1 MVSLKNQEIDFDYG
15 TLQLAVKM
23 ICFFFFFFFAFREV
37 WWSLEQLLMET
48 ELGFFVFVFFPD
60 SVFK

>member
-23 ICFFFFFFFAFREV
+23 ICFFFFFLLLERSGEA
-37 WWSLEQLLMET
+37 WSSYSWKLSWV
-48 ELGFFVFVFFPD
+48 FFVFVFF
-60 SVFK
+60 S